1 MARKCK
7 ICGLAEELR
16 RAIEKD
22 IKLDLGVTFIVKKYP
37 QINLNEGNV
46 YTHKKHLVT
55 VEAREVYD
63 KALQEKVEKMKH
75 DDEVVSKIDIINSPD
90 KVSNQEVVVYDA
102 EVETHPH
109 NVPPVKTLVD
119 QMASNLTES
128 GTTGNRVMDDVI
140 LLDTFIDQGQV
151 ILDQVTPRDVLAAIK
166 LKHDLLNGVSDS
178 DTADK
183 KIAIQMGVL
192 LRQISEEEPTIT
204 IIAEASV
211 EEI

>member
-1 MARKCK
+1 MIEDNIMARKCK
-7 ICGLAEELR
+7 ICGLDEKLR

-37 QINLNEGNV
+37 QANLNEGNV

-63 KALQEKVEKMKH
+63 KALQEKVTKMEH

-90 KVSNQEVVVYDA
+90 KSNQEVVVYDTENA
-102 EVETHPH
+102 
-109 NVPPVKTLVD
+109 PPVKTLTE

-140 LLDTFIDQGQV
+140 LLDTIIEQGER
-151 ILDQVTPRDVLAAIK
+151 ILEQVTPRDVLAAIK
-166 LKHDLLNGVSDS
+166 LKHDLLNGVTDP

-192 LRQISEEEPTIT
+192 LQQISEEEPNIT

-211 EEI
+211 EDI

>member
-7 ICGLAEELR
+7 ICGLNEKLR

-37 QINLNEGNV
+37 QANLNEGNV

-63 KALQEKVEKMKH
+63 KALQEKVTKMKH
-75 DDEVVSKIDIINSPD
+75 DDEVTSKIDIINSPD

-102 EVETHPH
+102 D
-109 NVPPVKTLVD
+109 NAPPVKTLVD

-140 LLDTFIDQGQV
+140 LLDTIINQGPL

-166 LKHDLLNGVSDS
+166 LKHDLLNGVTDS

-192 LRQISEEEPTIT
+192 LRQISEEDPTIT
-204 IIAEASV
+204 IIAEARV